1 MVRSFSLFSTGTSD
15 FESISVDVGENSAD
29 IRLYTINDAVTLE
42 YDDAVLLRFN
52 PSHRDLI
59 EFVEQSRHAGDF
71 VRDTATVK
79 IIDNDSK

>member
-1 MVRSFSLFSTGTSD
+1 MFSTGTSD
-15 FESISVDVGENSAD
+15 FESISIDVSENGAD
-29 IRLYTINDAVTLE
+29 IQLYTINDAVSLE

-52 PSHRDLI
+52 PSHRGLT
-59 EFVEQSRHAGDF
+59 EFVEHSIHAGDF